1 MKDKKNLEVLLKV
14 IQRSYD
20 TNPAMQK
27 VIHASMI
34 EVWAEE
40 DASPEHA
47 FFILLFLCCC
57 LYHAGYLRKKSKQEC
72 WRHKK
77 QLMYILGVT
86 QKGGNF

>member
-1 MKDKKNLEVLLKV
+1 
-14 IQRSYD
+14 
-20 TNPAMQK
+20 
-27 VIHASMI
+27 MI

-40 DASPEHA
+40 GVSPEHA

-57 LYHAGYLRKKSKQEC
+57 LYDAGYLRKKSKQEC

-86 QKGGNF
+86 QKGGNDVEISGDHAGEACIFREALIYLVFF